1 MQAHTRLKAGATK
14 IKPEPSEANRDSG
27 RAVTNLRMRRTDPR
41 GARIT
46 IRDRRGAGRD
56 RWIRASGR
64 GGPDTGRR
72 RRFLHPIRAFRR
84 KEMAREV
91 LQALQLKTA

>member
-1 MQAHTRLKAGATK
+1 MQAHPRLKAGATK

-27 RAVTNLRMRRTDPR
+27 RGVTNLRIRSTEPQ
-41 GARIT
+41 GVLIT
-46 IRDRRGAGRD
+46 NRHRRGGGRD

-84 KEMAREV
+84 KEMAHEV